1 MSIYSALRK
10 SQAKKKVK
18 ELEKS
23 QEAAQEKEGKLLGAK
38 PLAKEGLKWLGGKA
52 LEWGANALLP
62 GVGTGLATALK
73 ASKAGRAAL
82 SVGKGVGKVAKLAGK
97 VGKGAGTLAGK
108 TPIIGG
114 LIKGAGKAVGSVGK
128 EAIKWGKTEAGKKAL
143 KKGKKFA
150 LGTVADKLAGDVTES
165 GLRKLG
171 MGAKPSDI
179 KGGDSIYTEEAAKS
193 IKDSMTEQ
201 QEGRKKDWSEAITTS
216 AYANLGYDEEKGTFD
231 KDDAPTDTP
240 TDTQQQEMGQG
251 EQGETFAS
259 PSDVKDTSDASKQ
272 EMNRQFL
279 MEQAGEDLDQE
290 DFKSYLE
297 SQAEGNPNFDTKNW
311 TKQDLDNYL
320 AQVGG

>member
-1 MSIYSALRK
+1 MSIYSGLRK
-10 SQAKKKVK
+10 AQARKKVK

-23 QEAAQEKEGKLLGAK
+23 QEAAQKKEGKLLGAK

-193 IKDSMTEQ
+193 IKDSMVEQ

-231 KDDAPTDTP
+231 KDDAPVDTS
-240 TDTQQQEMGQG
+240 QQEMGQG
-251 EQGETFAS
+251 EQGETFED
-259 PSDVKDTSDASKQ
+259 PSAIKNTSDASKQ
-272 EMNRQFL
+272 AMNRQSML
-279 MEQAGEDLDQE
+279 EQGNVNEE
-290 DFKSYLE
+290 DFNMFLQNKA
-297 SQAEGNPNFDTKNW
+297 QTQEGFNPNNW
-311 TKQDLDNYL
+311 SESDLQEYL
-320 AQVGG
+320 SMVGG

>member
-82 SVGKGVGKVAKLAGK
+82 SIGKGVGKVAKGVGALASKVPGSKLIGK
-97 VGKGAGTLAGK
+97 FAKSK
-108 TPIIGG
+108 
-114 LIKGAGKAVGSVGK
+114 
-128 EAIKWGKTEAGKKAL
+128 AGKKA
-143 KKGKKFA
+143 KKFA

-193 IKDSMTEQ
+193 IKDSMVEQ

-216 AYANLGYDEEKGTFD
+216 AYANIGYDEEKGTFD

-279 MEQAGEDLDQE
+279 MEQAGEDFDQE